1 MTTKDIPIFP
11 LPAVLFPCGYMPLR
25 IFEQRYIDMV
35 RECSTSGSFFGVCL
49 VNNSEG
55 ENRPAT
61 HMRIGTMAEI
71 CDFSTLEDGLLG
83 IVAEGRERFIIQ
95 RTRMRDNGL
104 LMAEVDTL
112 AESEAVEIP
121 EEYSVLSMIVQRFME
136 QVGGNYPSFQPTD
149 LQDAS
154 WVGYRLSELL
164 PLENTE
170 KQTLLQITDPLER
183 LQLLLDVLPRFQE
196 PGGSS

>member
-11 LPAVLFPCGYMPLR
+11 LSAVLFPCGYMPLR

-35 RECSTSGSFFGVCL
+35 RECSASGSFFGVCL

-71 CDFSTLEDGLLG
+71 CDFSTLDDGLLG

-112 AESEAVEIP
+112 AESGPVEIP
-121 EEYSVLSMIVQRFME
+121 VEYSVLSIIVQRFME